1 MPLKELLTKLRER
14 FMNNRNKTVCVIGL
28 GYIGLPTAALL
39 ANTGYEVIGVD
50 INQSTVDTINRG
62 DIHIVEPDLD
72 HHVKN
77 AVMNGSLKAV
87 TKAQVADIYII
98 CVPTP
103 FYNENDIPTPNTE
116 YVESAANS
124 IKSLIKEGDMIILE
138 STSPVGTTRKIRNII
153 KETNADIEKISI
165 AYCPERVLPGKIMHE
180 LVNNDRII
188 GGVNKKST
196 DDVSKF
202 YESFVNGK
210 VLTTSDKTAEM
221 CKLAENSFRDI
232 NIAYANELSM
242 ICDNNEIDV
251 WELISLANRHPRVDI
266 LQPATGVG
274 GHCIAVDPWF
284 IVSKDPEC
292 SQIIKKAREVNDSKP
307 EWVVNKIM
315 REVKNISE
323 KKNYEPK
330 VSCLGLS
337 FKPNI
342 DDLRESPAVLVV
354 SRLLDLGVN
363 VVSVEPNINEHNK
376 FKLSSFDDS
385 LDADIIVILV
395 KHQEFL
401 NKENKEKLMN
411 ANTIDFCGAMIAP

>member
-1 MPLKELLTKLRER
+1 MKNK
-14 FMNNRNKTVCVIGL
+14 NKTVCVIGL

-39 ANTGYEVIGVD
+39 ANSGYKVIGVD
-50 INQSTVDTINRG
+50 INESTVNTINRG

-87 TKAQVADIYII
+87 TMTQVADIYMI

-103 FYNENDIPTPNTE
+103 FYKENDIPTPNIE

-124 IKSLIKEGDMIILE
+124 IKDLIKEGDMIILE
-138 STSPVGTTRKIRNII
+138 STSPVGTTRVIRNII
-153 KETNADIEKISI
+153 NETEVNIEKISI

-180 LVNNDRII
+180 LVNNDRIV

-202 YESFVNGK
+202 YETFVNGK

-242 ICDNNEIDV
+242 ICDKNEIDV
-251 WELISLANRHPRVDI
+251 WELIGLANRHPRVDI
-266 LQPATGVG
+266 LQPGTGVG

-292 SQIIKKAREVNDSKP
+292 SQIIKKAREVNDFKP
-307 EWVVNKIM
+307 EWVVDKIM
-315 REVKNISE
+315 QEVKKIS
-323 KKNYEPK
+323 KKINYLPK

-337 FKPNI
+337 FKANI

-354 SRLLDLGVN
+354 SKLLDLGVN
-363 VVSVEPNINEHNK
+363 VVSVEPNINEHCK

-401 NKENKEKLMN
+401 NKENIEKLMN
-411 ANTIDFCGAMIAP
+411 ANTIDFCGATIPS

>member
-1 MPLKELLTKLRER
+1 
-14 FMNNRNKTVCVIGL
+14 MNNRNKTVCVIGL

-39 ANTGYEVIGVD
+39 ANSGYKVIGVD
-50 INQSTVDTINRG
+50 INESTVNTINRG

-87 TKAQVADIYII
+87 SKTQVADIYMI

-103 FYNENDIPTPNTE
+103 FYTENDTPTPNIE

-124 IKSLIKEGDMIILE
+124 IKDLIKEGDMIILE
-138 STSPVGTTRKIRNII
+138 STSPVGTTRVIRNII
-153 KETNADIEKISI
+153 KETEVNIEKISI

-202 YESFVNGK
+202 YGTFVNGK

-242 ICDNNEIDV
+242 ICDKNEIDV
-251 WELISLANRHPRVDI
+251 WELIGLANRHPRVDI
-266 LQPATGVG
+266 LQPGTGVG

-292 SQIIKKAREVNDSKP
+292 SQIIKKAREVNDFKP
-307 EWVVNKIM
+307 EWVVDKIM
-315 REVKNISE
+315 QEVKKISK
-323 KKNYEPK
+323 KKNYQPK

-354 SRLLDLGVN
+354 SRLLDRGVN
-363 VVSVEPNINEHNK
+363 VVSVEPNINEHSK

-401 NKENKEKLMN
+401 NKENIEKLMN
-411 ANTIDFCGAMIAP
+411 LNTIDFCGATINHNF

>member
-1 MPLKELLTKLRER
+1 MLLEELLIKLREY
-14 FMNNRNKTVCVIGL
+14 FMNNGNKKVCVIGL

-39 ANTGYEVIGVD
+39 SNSGYEVIGVD
-50 INQSTVDTINRG
+50 INQSTVNTINKG
-62 DIHIVEPDLD
+62 ETHIVEPDLD

-77 AVMNGSLKAV
+77 SVINGNLKAF
-87 TKAQVADIYII
+87 TKPQVADIYMI

-103 FYNENDIPTPNTE
+103 FYKESDIPTPNIE
-116 YVESAANS
+116 YVESAAHS
-124 IKSLIKEGDMIILE
+124 IKNLVKEGDMIILE
-138 STSPVGTTRKIRNII
+138 STSPVGTTRVVRNII
-153 KETNADIEKISI
+153 KETGINTEKLSI
-165 AYCPERVLPGKIMHE
+165 AYCPERVLPGKIIYE
-180 LVNNDRII
+180 LVHNDRII

-196 DDVSKF
+196 VTVSAF
-202 YESFVNGK
+202 YETFVNGK
-210 VLTTSDKTAEM
+210 VLMTSDKTAEM

-242 ICDNNEIDV
+242 ICDNNQIDV

-266 LQPATGVG
+266 LQPGTGVG

-284 IVSKDPEC
+284 IVSKDPEY

-315 REVKNISE
+315 QEVKNISE
-323 KKNYEPK
+323 EIDYQPK

-354 SRLLDLGVN
+354 SRLLDLGIN
-363 VVSVEPNINEHNK
+363 VVSVEPNINEHSK

-395 KHQEFL
+395 KHREFL
-401 NKENKEKLMN
+401 SKESKEKLMN
-411 ANTIDFCGAMIAP
+411 MNILDFCGAFIAS

>member
-1 MPLKELLTKLRER
+1 MLLKELLIKLRENS
-14 FMNNRNKTVCVIGL
+14 MKNKNKTVCVIGL

-39 ANTGYEVIGVD
+39 ANSGYKVIGVD
-50 INQSTVDTINRG
+50 INESTVNTINRG

-87 TKAQVADIYII
+87 TMTQVADIYMI

-103 FYNENDIPTPNTE
+103 FYKENDIPTPNIE

-124 IKSLIKEGDMIILE
+124 IKDLIKEGDMIILE
-138 STSPVGTTRKIRNII
+138 STSPVGTTRVIRNII
-153 KETNADIEKISI
+153 NETEVNIEKISI

-180 LVNNDRII
+180 LVNNDRIV

-202 YESFVNGK
+202 YETFVNGK

-242 ICDNNEIDV
+242 ICDKNEIDV
-251 WELISLANRHPRVDI
+251 WELIGLANRHPRVDI
-266 LQPATGVG
+266 LQPGTGVG

-292 SQIIKKAREVNDSKP
+292 SQIIKKAREVNDFKP
-307 EWVVNKIM
+307 EWVVDKIM
-315 REVKNISE
+315 QEVKKIS
-323 KKNYEPK
+323 KKINYLPK

-337 FKPNI
+337 FKANI

-354 SRLLDLGVN
+354 SKLLDLGVN
-363 VVSVEPNINEHNK
+363 VVSVEPNINEHCK

-401 NKENKEKLMN
+401 NKENIEKLMN
-411 ANTIDFCGAMIAP
+411 ANTIDFCGATIPS